1 MKWYVKKFSELTKV
15 SVRTLHHYDKIGL
28 LKPTLRSTSGYRLY
42 SEDDLLKLQ
51 QIISLK
57 SLGFELSKI
66 KKLFSKENGK
76 DVRERFRVQ
85 HQLIQ
90 EKLEYLQQAHKALV
104 EIMHVCD
111 SKELVDL
118 KTILKL
124 MEVYRMTQKF
134 NKSWIGEIFTNEQ
147 LKKFADMDPK
157 NLPREVMQQYG
168 KDYKPLLKAV
178 KRHLAERPSVSKSS
192 KANVKGA
199 YDNAKDLD
207 DR

>member
-1 MKWYVKKFSELTKV
+1 
-15 SVRTLHHYDKIGL
+15 
-28 LKPTLRSTSGYRLY
+28 LRSSSGYRLY

-76 DVRERFRVQ
+76 DVRERFRMQ

-90 EKLEYLQQAHKALV
+90 EKLVHLQQAHKALV
-104 EIMHVCD
+104 EIMRVCD

-124 MEVYRMTQKF
+124 MEVYRITQKF
-134 NKSWIGEIFTNEQ
+134 KKSWVGEIFTNEQ
-147 LKKFADMDPK
+147 LKKFADMDPD
-157 NLPREVMQQYG
+157 NIPREVMEQYG

-178 KRHLAERPSVSKSS
+178 KRHLAEGPSAVKSF
-192 KANVKGA
+192 KGNGKGS
-199 YDNAKDLD
+199 YENAKEAERDV
-207 DR
+207 